1 MLSLPNRDL
10 GCRLPRPNQVL
21 HCWPL
26 TPDISG
32 VKLETITDGL
42 SVQMM
47 HIGSYDSEPVRKA
60 SKTLSLQQLFATT
73 LA

>member
-1 MLSLPNRDL
+1 MLSLPNQDL
-10 GCRLPRPNQVL
+10 GCRLPRPKQVL

-47 HIGSYDSEPVRKA
+47 HIGSYDSEPVSIAKMD
-60 SKTLSLQQLFATT
+60 
-73 LA
+73 